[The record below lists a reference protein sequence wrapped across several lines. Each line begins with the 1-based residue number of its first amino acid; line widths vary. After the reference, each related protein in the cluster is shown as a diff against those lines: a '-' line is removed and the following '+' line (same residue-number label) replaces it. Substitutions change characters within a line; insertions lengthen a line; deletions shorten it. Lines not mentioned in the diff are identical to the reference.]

1 MHLCSRVSGG
11 AARPAGG
18 TRGQSWGQGDLGF
31 VSKLHP
37 PGAPRE
43 GGLERWELGW
53 GSCRGGALTPG
64 WGQEQPRARERRP
77 RDPPSL
83 PGDPGEGA
91 AGARHPG
98 LHFWCAAPL
107 AGSGIWV
114 PKRAGSWMGTRHRRP
129 HCGRRGAGRGRDP
142 GVQGA
147 RPALGSAG
155 ARESHPAP
163 RRRRARARQ
172 KLAAGKEVGAT
183 ARAEAGARAEAEPGS
198 RGAAGGVGAA
208 GGSAEPRSPAL
219 QGEAVPGGPP
229 PLPRTLWAEWGGHE
243 ARLSPH
249 THTHCSGTAA
259 EGGREWLQPCSP
271 LRHARTKARMDAR
284 THARTLDSMGVG
296 RH

>member
-43 GGLERWELGW
+43 GGLERWELGR

-77 RDPPSL
+77 GDPPSL

-98 LHFWCAAPL
+98 LRFWCAAPL
-107 AGSGIWV
+107 AGSGMWV
-114 PKRAGSWMGTRHRRP
+114 PERAGSGMGTRHRRP

-229 PLPRTLWAEWGGHE
+229 P
-243 ARLSPH
+243 SPPDPV
-249 THTHCSGTAA
+249 G
-259 EGGREWLQPCSP
+259 
-271 LRHARTKARMDAR
+271 
-284 THARTLDSMGVG
+284 GVG
-296 RH
+296 WT